1 MTRRAAEDL
10 EAMTLL
16 RAFEERVS
24 ELVGTGEVSG
34 LVHLGIGQEAV
45 AVGVCGQLRI
55 DDPVYSSHRA
65 HGHFLAKGSP
75 PGPLLAEIMGR
86 AGGVCGGKGGSMH
99 LVDAARG
106 LLGATGVVGGTIPL
120 ALGTALVAKTA
131 GRDAVCVVFF
141 GDGAAQ
147 SGHFHESLNIA
158 SLWGLPVLLVC
169 ENNGYAEFTPRS
181 AHTKVARV
189 VDLAG
194 PYGIAA
200 TVVEGNDLDAVRA
213 GAAELIAAC
222 RAGKGPAILEC
233 ITYRLR
239 GHYEGDPAKYR
250 DAIEVKEWKDRDP
263 ILRYRAAA
271 LAAGELDERAAAE
284 AERRARAAIDEATRF
299 ARESPWP
306 DPAEVMTDVYA

>member
-1 MTRRAAEDL
+1 MTRRAAEEL
-10 EAMTLL
+10 RAMTLI

-24 ELVGTGEVSG
+24 ELVGTSEVNG

-45 AVGVCGQLRI
+45 AVGVCGQLRAG
-55 DDPVYSSHRA
+55 DVVYSSHRG

-86 AGGVCGGKGGSMH
+86 AGGVCHGKGGSMH
-99 LVDAARG
+99 LVDVANG
-106 LLGATGVVGGTIPL
+106 LFGATGVVGGTIPL
-120 ALGTALVAKTA
+120 ALGAALVAKAA
-131 GRDAVCVVFF
+131 GGDDISVVFF

-147 SGHFHESLNIA
+147 SGHFHESLNLA
-158 SLWGLPVLLVC
+158 SLWGLPVLFVC
-169 ENNGYAEFTPRS
+169 ENNGFAEFTPRS

-189 VDLAG
+189 VDLAA
-194 PYGIAA
+194 PYGITAS
-200 TVVEGNDLDAVRA
+200 VVEGNELGAVHA
-213 GAAELIAAC
+213 GAAALIAAC
-222 RAGKGPAILEC
+222 RSGNGPAILEC

-250 DAIEVKEWKDRDP
+250 DAIQVREWKERDP
-263 ILRYRAAA
+263 IARFRTAA
-271 LAAGELDERAAAE
+271 LAAGDLDVRE
-284 AERRARAAIDEATRF
+284 ADDADRDARAAVDDATRF

>member
-1 MTRRAAEDL
+1 MTREAAE
-10 EAMTLL
+10 AIRRMTLL

-45 AVGVCGQLRI
+45 AVGVCGQLR
-55 DDPVYSSHRA
+55 DDDVVYSSHRA

-99 LVDAARG
+99 LVDVAHG
-106 LLGATGVVGGTIPL
+106 LFGATGVVGGTVPL
-120 ALGTALVAKTA
+120 ALGAALVAKAA
-131 GRDAVCVVFF
+131 GQGSVAVVFF

-147 SGHFHESLNIA
+147 SGHFHESLNLA

-189 VDLAG
+189 IDLAS
-194 PYGIAA
+194 PYGISARI
-200 TVVEGNDLDAVRA
+200 VDGNDLAAVRA
-213 GAAELIAAC
+213 GAGELLSAC
-222 RAGKGPAILEC
+222 RAGAGPAILEC
-233 ITYRLR
+233 LTYRLG
-239 GHYEGDPAKYR
+239 GHYAGDPAKYR
-250 DAIEVKEWKDRDP
+250 DAIEVREWTERDP
-263 ILRYRAAA
+263 IARFRQAA
-271 LAAGELDERAAAE
+271 LSAGALDEPEAAE
-284 AERRARAAIDEATRF
+284 AERSARDAIEEATRF
-299 ARESPWP
+299 ARASPWP